1 MANAKSQDE
10 TLFCERCGIS
20 FLWSVEEQKAAA
32 TAGEEAKPP
41 LYCAGCRHLLA
52 TSGRER
58 GMVKWYNVQKRY
70 GFITRRNA
78 PEIYVHGTEL
88 QEQRRLAPGDLVEF
102 SVGSGDRGPLAQAV
116 QVLEKAEKTTT
127 PGR

>member
-1 MANAKSQDE
+1 MANAKLQDE

-20 FLWSVEEQKAAA
+20 FLWSVEEQKAVAA
-32 TAGEEAKPP
+32 TGEEAQPP
-41 LYCAGCRHLLA
+41 LYCTGCRHLLA
-52 TSGRER
+52 PASRER
-58 GMVKWYNVQKRY
+58 GLVKWYNAQKRY

-88 QEQRRLAPGDLVEF
+88 QDQRRLAPGDLVEF
-102 SVGSGDRGPLAQAV
+102 SLGTGDRGPLAQAV

-127 PGR
+127 TGR